1 MTGMMKAEVDVRT
14 IRFEDGDR
22 ELPVGKIV
30 CVGQNYV
37 AHIEELGS
45 VPAGHP
51 LFFTKPPSSLVS
63 PPDPIV
69 LPAWSDDVHH
79 EVELALVIG
88 RKCKDLR
95 PEECGDAILGYA
107 LALDLTARDVQSAA
121 KSKGH
126 PWAVAKGFDTACPI
140 STALPFTSIADL
152 EAVQLRLWVDDE
164 LRHDGSTA
172 LMIYDIP
179 RLLCDAS
186 RFMTLDEGDLLLT
199 GTPKGVS
206 RMEAGNRVRATLS
219 DDDGD
224 RRVLEFA
231 VKTG

>member
-1 MTGMMKAEVDVRT
+1 MRT
-14 IRFEDGDR
+14 IRFEDGGR

-51 LFFTKPPSSLVS
+51 LLFTKPPSSLVS
-63 PPDPIV
+63 PPEPIV
-69 LPAWSDDVHH
+69 LPAWSEDVHH
-79 EVELALVIG
+79 EVELALVVG
-88 RKCKDLR
+88 RTCKNLR
-95 PEECGDAILGYA
+95 PEECDDAIVGYA
-107 LALDLTARDVQSAA
+107 LALDLTARDVQSVA

-126 PWAVAKGFDTACPI
+126 PWAVAKGFDTACPV
-140 STALPFTSIADL
+140 SAALPMSSIADL

-172 LMIYDIP
+172 LMIYDLR

-186 RFMTLDEGDLLLT
+186 RFMTLEEGDLLLT
-199 GTPKGVS
+199 GTPKGVA
-206 RMEAGNRVRATLS
+206 RLDAGTRVRATLS
-219 DDDGD
+219 DDSGD
-224 RRVLEFA
+224 RLEIRFDVTA
-231 VKTG
+231 E

>member
-1 MTGMMKAEVDVRT
+1 MTGMVKPEVEVRT
-14 IRFEDGDR
+14 IRFEDGR

-63 PPDPIV
+63 PPEPIV
-69 LPAWSDDVHH
+69 LPAWSEDVHH

-88 RKCKDLR
+88 RTCKGLR
-95 PEECGDAILGYA
+95 PEECEGAIAGYA
-107 LALDLTARDVQSAA
+107 LALDLTARDVQAVA

-126 PWAVAKGFDTACPI
+126 PWAVAKGFDTACPV
-140 STALPFTSIADL
+140 SEALPHTSIEDL
-152 EAVQLRLWVDDE
+152 EAVRLRLWVDDE

-172 LMIYDIP
+172 LMIYDIR
-179 RLLCDAS
+179 RLLGDAS
-186 RFMTLDEGDLLLT
+186 RFMTLEEGDLLLT
-199 GTPKGVS
+199 GTPKGVA
-206 RMEAGNRVRATLS
+206 RLVPGTRVRATLS
-219 DDDGD
+219 NGDGD
-224 RRVLEFA
+224 RLAIAFDVTSE
-231 VKTG
+231 